1 MSCVTTQRCVVG
13 FLLALCASSST
24 ALMAWGIIEL
34 PSVQPEISAP
44 GAGFLWRH
52 WDPSAW
58 LREPM
63 LWIGF
68 VLLGA
73 ALWGQWILV
82 QKHRRV
88 TDLSWPWRAL
98 LVALACRAAVS
109 VVQSLSEPD
118 QLLFAAQVSQSGIA
132 VFLFLGLMA
141 ERLDVAWGQARVVL
155 AAGVLLALAALWC
168 HTSGQLW
175 GRADARALL
184 LLQLLPVL
192 IALAGALGLPGRA
205 FGRHET
211 AAMCIA
217 YALTMVATWLP
228 ALHVDPVPAWLDQW
242 VQTVPMWSMMVLALH
257 LILLIIRA
265 VQTPARSRPQERA
278 DRRRCDQMSTSRF
291 TSNAL
296 ELVEALP
303 TSNRR
308 NRS

>member
-1 MSCVTTQRCVVG
+1 MSCVTTQRCVVA

-24 ALMAWGIIEL
+24 ALMAWGVIEL
-34 PSVQPEISAP
+34 PLVEPGIASP
-44 GAGFLWRH
+44 GAGLLWHH

-58 LREPM
+58 LFEPM
-63 LWIGF
+63 LWMGG
-68 VLLGA
+68 VLLGV

-82 QKHRRV
+82 QRHRRV

-98 LVALACRAAVS
+98 LVALACRAVVS
-109 VVQSLSEPD
+109 VLQSLSEPD

-132 VFLFLGLMA
+132 AFLFLGLMA
-141 ERLDVAWGQARVVL
+141 ERLDVAWGQARTVL
-155 AAGVLLALAALWC
+155 AAGILLALAALWC
-168 HTSGQLW
+168 HGSGQLS

-192 IALAGALGLPGRA
+192 IAPAGVLGLPARA

-217 YALTMVATWLP
+217 YALTLVATWLP
-228 ALHVDPVPAWLDQW
+228 ALHIDPVPTWLNQW
-242 VQTVPMWSMMVLALH
+242 VQTVPMWSIIVLTLL
-257 LILLIIRA
+257 LILPIIRA
-265 VQTPARSRPQERA
+265 LQTNARPSLQARAER
-278 DRRRCDQMSTSRF
+278 RCCDQMSASRF

-303 TSNRR
+303 TTNRR